1 MEQLLSPSDPDQQE
15 RQTWG
20 AQFHLLVQQWQLRLP
35 VERLAEGDPQLQR
48 WFEAFVQAAPAIL
61 GFAPGETNPLHQS
74 EHSRTLE
81 FQNYLLTVVYDLL
94 ITEPHQARILDWKTY
109 PRPRQPKWL
118 RQNWQTRLYPFVL
131 AETSDF
137 EPEQISMTYWFFQ
150 TRPGE
155 SAEPQSYSFAYD
167 RIQHEQTRSDL
178 VHLLNQL
185 DLWLHSYPS
194 GEPLPQVPEAAAI
207 CPQCPFALGC
217 GRESGT
223 EEVGAEMAD
232 EQHLSPLETGFSL
245 PDLAA
250 IQEIPL

>member
-1 MEQLLSPSDPDQQE
+1 
-15 RQTWG
+15 
-20 AQFHLLVQQWQLRLP
+20 LLVQQWQMELP

-61 GFAPGETNPLHQS
+61 GFAPGEVNPQHQS
-74 EHSRTLE
+74 EHTRTLE

-118 RQNWQTRLYPFVL
+118 RQNWQTRLYLFVL
-131 AETSDF
+131 AETSDY

-150 TRPGE
+150 SRPGE
-155 SAEPQSYSFAYD
+155 SVEPQSYSFAYD
-167 RIQHEQTRSDL
+167 RTQHEQTRSDL
-178 VHLLNQL
+178 VHLLSQL
-185 DLWLHSYPS
+185 DLWLHNYQA
-194 GEPLPQVPEAAAI
+194 GEPLPQISEAAAI

-217 GRESGT
+217 GREAGG
-223 EEVGAEMAD
+223 EGAGSEMGG
-232 EQHLSPLETGFSL
+232 ERQPSPLETGFSL